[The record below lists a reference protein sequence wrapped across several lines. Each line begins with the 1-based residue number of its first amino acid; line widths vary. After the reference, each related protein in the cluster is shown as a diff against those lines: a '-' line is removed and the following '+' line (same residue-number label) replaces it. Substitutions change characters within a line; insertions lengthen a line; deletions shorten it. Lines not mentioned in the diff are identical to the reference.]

1 MCLNRNVVVALALV
15 AAVVLVAA
23 PGAFGATVPIIAM
36 LACPLSM
43 ALVMRR
49 MSANRSRCSTSAPT
63 ARGREGEFKS
73 RESEVAELRA
83 EIEQLRAELS
93 EERPDWGHAHDRAQP
108 GAPVRRLEDARSP
121 GGAPARGDHPGEFSP
136 RAQRDLQPASED
148 SAGTIEQKLPT
159 GAQPT

>member
-23 PGAFGATVPIIAM
+23 PGAFGATAPFIAM

-49 MSANRSRCSTSAPT
+49 MSADRSRCSTSART

-93 EERPDWGHAHDRAQP
+93 EERPVRGHADDRAQP
-108 GAPVRRLEDARSP
+108 APIRRLEDARSP